1 MYIPTP
7 DASRIWPEAHKYYK
21 DQKFKQPET
30 YIKFSATV
38 EDTVGV
44 EYNMDE
50 VDEKFYRETLCK
62 YYPKKKNK
70 SDENNRKC
78 TELEFET
85 ICDKLEKTIE
95 ARQPFLSMDP
105 SNILSYEE
113 LSSYIVDQFK
123 SAVKTSNPYIVTN
136 GGNLEYISTTAL
148 KERLSKEIKYEPFVT
163 IFDKNQMSTS
173 AVRPIPKL
181 FELFGRPVYDHWK
194 ERK

>member
-1 MYIPTP
+1 MQLKLGLTRMRKRKCIFSKLSMLHKRHFWVRKRRKSSDMYIPTP

-95 ARQPFLSMDP
+95 ARQPFCLWTPATFYRTRSCRRT
-105 SNILSYEE
+105 LW
-113 LSSYIVDQFK
+113 
-123 SAVKTSNPYIVTN
+123 
-136 GGNLEYISTTAL
+136 ISL
-148 KERLSKEIKYEPFVT
+148 KV
-163 IFDKNQMSTS
+163 Q
-173 AVRPIPKL
+173 
-181 FELFGRPVYDHWK
+181 
-194 ERK
+194 